1 MGVLDIRGC
10 FITALPP
17 EVQRLAGPSVHTIDM
32 SDNLMPQLPNLR
44 PLCYTREVRIGSNLL
59 TSLPESI
66 RLLSCLTAL
75 HVPENQLRSV
85 PAVCVCVCVCACACV
100 RACVCLCVCVCV
112 YVCYG

>member
-44 PLCYTREVRIGSNLL
+44 PLCHTREVRIGSNLL

-85 PAVCVCVCVCACACV
+85 PAVCVCVCM
-100 RACVCLCVCVCV
+100 CVCVCV
-112 YVCYG
+112 CICVCIYM